1 MAILLPADLLWFA
14 SGRNVQTDRSLY
26 FPSVPILKQVA
37 QGTPGRV
44 IGYRCLPA
52 QLAGVAGLTDVRG
65 YDAVDPEAYVELL
78 GIAAETDSPALSY
91 ALTQWL
97 VPKYTP
103 MSEGN
108 VQLSPVLDLLG
119 VRYVVFRGQPPLGTQ
134 PAFSGTDYWVLTNSR
149 ALPRAFVPRHVQ
161 TIPDRKARLQE
172 LAAPGFDPRETAY
185 VEQPLSLPDDGRG
198 TAQILNET
206 PNRITLQVAMESP
219 GLVVLAD
226 RWDPGW
232 QARLDGK
239 AVPILRANH
248 ALRGILVPA
257 GKAKLEFLY
266 RPASMLLGFKLAAVG
281 FVALCLWAIFLRR
294 HLKN

>member
-1 MAILLPADLLWFA
+1 
-14 SGRNVQTDRSLY
+14 
-26 FPSVPILKQVA
+26 
-37 QGTPGRV
+37 
-44 IGYRCLPA
+44 
-52 QLAGVAGLTDVRG
+52 LTDVRG
-65 YDAVDPEAYVELL
+65 YDAVDPAAYVEML
-78 GIAAETDSPALSY
+78 GIAAEPDSPALSY

-119 VRYVVFRGQPPLGTQ
+119 VRYVIFRGQPPLGTQ

-172 LAAPGFDPRETAY
+172 LAASGFDPRETGY
-185 VEQPLSLPDDGRG
+185 VEQPLSLPEDGRG

-219 GLVVLAD
+219 GLLVLAD

-232 QARLDGK
+232 QARLNGK

-248 ALRGILVPA
+248 ALRGVVVPA
-257 GKAKLEFLY
+257 GKATLEFFY
-266 RPASMLLGFKLAAVG
+266 RPASMQLGFKLAAVG
-281 FVALCLWAIFLRR
+281 FVALCVWVIFLRR
-294 HLKN
+294 PLKN